1 MVKVRKVALLACI
14 AAGSLAASGI
24 LGLNAKQAASLT
36 VFSSM
41 LGGIIL
47 FWKHRLSFALAGV
60 SLMLA
65 LGLIDV
71 PHLVEFASV
80 DIILFLA
87 SMMVV
92 VGFLEERGF
101 FEHLVEGIVSK
112 TGRSA
117 KLLSTALMLTSGVFA
132 AMVDVVIS
140 TLFMVPPVLHMA
152 ARYGLDPIPFVM
164 MVVFAANIGS
174 CATVVGNPVGIIVA
188 MKGGF
193 TFFDFLEWVTPISML
208 GLILAVGVCLLFFR
222 GYISELDAKLKKE
235 ALKAEAGRPGR
246 GLATCWIVFLGTVAG
261 IVLHH
266 QIEELLGLERNSMLI
281 GVPLISASLVL
292 LIERERARE
301 LVEHRIDWWTLI
313 FFMMLFA
320 SVGSLEYVGLTEL
333 IAKAIAAA
341 SGEEAVLLA
350 LFVAITGLLS
360 AFLDNVLAVAAL
372 APVAKELG
380 AYGLNPEPFWWALL
394 IGGTFFGNLTLIAST
409 ANVIAAGMLERR
421 RMGHISFTDWL
432 RLGAAVTIPTSLIAT
447 LLLIVRSGF
456 LP

>member
-1 MVKVRKVALLACI
+1 
-14 AAGSLAASGI
+14 
-24 LGLNAKQAASLT
+24 
-36 VFSSM
+36 
-41 LGGIIL
+41 
-47 FWKHRLSFALAGV
+47 
-60 SLMLA
+60 
-65 LGLIDV
+65 
-71 PHLVEFASV
+71 
-80 DIILFLA
+80 
-87 SMMVV
+87 
-92 VGFLEERGF
+92 
-101 FEHLVEGIVSK
+101 
-112 TGRSA
+112 
-117 KLLSTALMLTSGVFA
+117 
-132 AMVDVVIS
+132 VDVVIS

-174 CATVVGNPVGIIVA
+174 CATVLGNPVGIIVA

-208 GLILAVGVCLLFFR
+208 SLLLAMALSLLLFR
-222 GYISELDAKLKKE
+222 RSISELDLKLKAKVAVPE
-235 ALKAEAGRPGR
+235 ERER
-246 GLATCWIVFLGTVAG
+246 GIAKRDLWTCWAVFLGTLVG
-261 IVLHH
+261 IAFHH
-266 QIEELLGLERNSMLI
+266 QIEELVNLRKNSMLI
-281 GVPLISASLVL
+281 GIPLISAGLVL

>member
-1 MVKVRKVALLACI
+1 MAEARKALGLGCI
-14 AAGSLAASGI
+14 ALSALTLSALAGLGIQQIASI
-24 LGLNAKQAASLT
+24 TL
-36 VFSSM
+36 FSSM
-41 LGGIIL
+41 LGGVIL
-47 FWKHRLSFALAGV
+47 FWKHRLPITLIGV

-87 SMMVV
+87 SMMIVI
-92 VGFLEERGF
+92 GFLEERGF
-101 FEHLVEGIVSK
+101 FGCLVESIMAR
-112 TGRSA
+112 TGGSA
-117 KLLSTALMLTSGVFA
+117 KSLLVALMIASGAFA
-132 AMVDVVIS
+132 ALVGVVIS
-140 TLFMVPPVLHMA
+140 TLFMVPPALYIA
-152 ARYGLDPIPFVM
+152 TKCGLSPLPLVVM
-164 MVVFAANIGS
+164 LVFAANIGS

-208 GLILAVGVCLLFFR
+208 GLVLAIGVCLLLFR

-235 ALKAEAGRPGR
+235 ALKAEAGRPGK

-320 SVGSLEYVGLTEL
+320 SVGSLEYVGLTGL
-333 IAKAIAAA
+333 IAKAIAGVPA
-341 SGEEAVLLA
+341 SRALLLA
-350 LFVAITGLLS
+350 LFVVLVGALS

-372 APVAKELG
+372 APVVKELG
-380 AYGLNPEPFWWALL
+380 ACGIDPTPFWWALL
-394 IGGTFFGNLTLIAST
+394 IGGTFFGNLTLIGST
-409 ANVIAAGMLERR
+409 ANMIAVGMLERR
-421 RMGHISFTDWL
+421 RLKHITFYEWL
-432 RLGAAVTIPTSLIAT
+432 KYGAVVTIPTVAVAT
-447 LLLIVRSGF
+447 ILLILRAG
-456 LP
+456 LI

>member
-1 MVKVRKVALLACI
+1 MAEARKA
-14 AAGSLAASGI
+14 
-24 LGLNAKQAASLT
+24 LGLGCIVLSALTLSALAGLGIQQIASIAL
-36 VFSSM
+36 FSSM
-41 LGGIIL
+41 LGGVIL
-47 FWKHRLSFALAGV
+47 FWKYRLPITFIGV

-174 CATVVGNPVGIIVA
+174 CATVLGNPVGIIVA

-235 ALKAEAGRPGR
+235 ALKAEAGRPGK

-266 QIEELLGLERNSMLI
+266 QIEELFGLERNSMLI

-333 IAKAIAAA
+333 IAKAIAAVPA
-341 SGEEAVLLA
+341 SRALLLA
-350 LFVAITGLLS
+350 LFVVFVGALS

-372 APVAKELG
+372 APVVKELG
-380 AYGLNPEPFWWALL
+380 ACGIDPTPFWWALL
-394 IGGTFFGNLTLIAST
+394 IGGTFFGNLTLIGST
-409 ANVIAAGMLERR
+409 ANMIAVGMLERR
-421 RMGHISFTDWL
+421 RLKHITFYEWL
-432 RLGAAVTIPTSLIAT
+432 KYGAVVTIPTVAVAT
-447 LLLIVRSGF
+447 ILLILRAG
-456 LP
+456 LI